1 MKYGILGGTF
11 DPPHNGHL
19 KIAAAARSAL
29 GLAQIVFIPA
39 GQPPH
44 KLDDPV
50 SPAATR
56 LAMLE
61 LALARHPDFVIS
73 RLELLRAGPSY
84 TVDTLRELHQTLGD
98 DAEIYFIMGMDS
110 LQNFHTWHQP
120 QEIVKLCKL
129 AVLRRP
135 GFDVD
140 LDTLEKQVPGATAS
154 VVIIPGPEFDISA
167 SEIRARVRRG
177 ESIRGLVPP
186 AVAAFIKTNRLYKN
200 GAL

>member
-61 LALARHPDFVIS
+61 LALARHPNFVIS

>member
-140 LDTLEKQVPGATAS
+140 LDTLEKQVPGVTAS

>member
-61 LALARHPDFVIS
+61 LALARHPNFVIS

-154 VVIIPGPEFDISA
+154 LVILPGPEFDISA

>member
-61 LALARHPDFVIS
+61 LALARHPNFVIS

-140 LDTLEKQVPGATAS
+140 LDTLEKQVPGVTAS